1 MKKQSAVFLFGDQWG
16 EIDTVLPLILS
27 IKKLKKVKIII
38 IFEKNSIFSSKKGLK
53 IYLKY

>member
-38 IFEKNSIFSSKKGLK
+38 IFEKNSIFLKKV
-53 IYLKY
+53 